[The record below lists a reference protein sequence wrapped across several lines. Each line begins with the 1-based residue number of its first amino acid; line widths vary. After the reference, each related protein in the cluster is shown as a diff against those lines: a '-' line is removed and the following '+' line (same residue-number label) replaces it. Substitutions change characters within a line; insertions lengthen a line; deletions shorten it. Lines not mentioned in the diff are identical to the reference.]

1 MPLVRNDKKIEDT
14 SHRSPD
20 TDSAL
25 YLVVLLLS
33 SVFFGLLFS
42 ASSRILTYEIESA
55 DFVGSTP
62 KFKTTFERSLDKMVK
77 GHPISDMT
85 PYLAQQN
92 AVTASYL
99 VAIAKH
105 ESNWG
110 KYSPKMDGKECYNYW
125 GYRGQTEKVT
135 RSGYSCFD
143 SPRQAVSVVG
153 RRLNYLIWDL
163 RLDTP
168 EELLVWKC
176 GSTCAG
182 HDQGDVNR
190 WARNVGVYSKKVENE
205 ARF

>member
-1 MPLVRNDKKIEDT
+1 MTRARNDKKMEHTARRGSDM
-14 SHRSPD
+14 
-20 TDSAL
+20 DSAL
-25 YLVVLLLS
+25 YLAVLLLS
-33 SVFFGLLFS
+33 AAFFGLLFS
-42 ASSRILTYEIESA
+42 ASSRILSYGIDST
-55 DFVGSTP
+55 DFSGSSH
-62 KFKTTFERSLDKMVK
+62 KFKTAFERSLDKMVK

-85 PYLAQQN
+85 PFLAQQN
-92 AVTASYL
+92 KVTASYL

-125 GYRGQTEKVT
+125 GYRGQTEKFT

-143 SPRQAVSVVG
+143 SPKQAVTVVG

-168 EELLVWKC
+168 EELLIWKC

-190 WARNVGVYSKKVENE
+190 WARNVGAYSRKVGDE
-205 ARF
+205 ANL